1 MKDLKNICNINIP
14 NSLHS
19 LLEASILGDIE
30 KTLSEDPIEKIYKE
44 PSIKDFKRDSLN
56 RYTYLIWPCK
66 HIIQPYI
73 DKLPHN
79 DIIYKYM
86 DPGEKIIG
94 LRFDIHVDN
103 LIEVSVT
110 TDSNTLLKITGVG
123 DNCENK
129 PVAKKEIIA
138 FCKKLIKNPELMQ
151 KVVDYANK
159 CAEEIK
165 RYSIADHIRL
175 KDVI

>member
-1 MKDLKNICNINIP
+1 MKDLKDV
-14 NSLHS
+14 
-19 LLEASILGDIE
+19 LLEASILGNIE

-44 PSIKDFKRDSLN
+44 PSIKDFKRDTLN

-66 HIIQPYI
+66 HIIEPYI

-86 DPGEKIIG
+86 HPGEKIIG
-94 LRFDIHVDN
+94 LRFDIHTDN

-123 DNCENK
+123 DNCESK
-129 PVAKKEIIA
+129 PVAKKEIIE
-138 FCKKLIKNPELMQ
+138 FCKKLVKNPELMQ

-159 CAEEIK
+159 CAEEVR

>member
-1 MKDLKNICNINIP
+1 MKDLKDI
-14 NSLHS
+14 
-19 LLEASILGDIE
+19 LEASLLGDIE

-56 RYTYLIWPCK
+56 KYTYLIWPCK

-73 DKLPHN
+73 DKLPHS
-79 DIIYKYM
+79 DSFYKYM
-86 DPGEKIIG
+86 KPGEKIIG
-94 LRFDIHVDN
+94 LRFNIHYDN
-103 LIEVSVT
+103 YIEVSLT
-110 TDSNTLLKITGVG
+110 TDDNTLFNITGVG
-123 DNCENK
+123 DNCESK
-129 PVAKKEIIA
+129 PVAKKEIIE

-159 CAEEIK
+159 CAEEVK

>member
-1 MKDLKNICNINIP
+1 MKDLRKV
-14 NSLHS
+14 
-19 LLEASILGDIE
+19 LEASLLGDIE
-30 KTLSEDPIEKIYKE
+30 KTLSENPIEKIYKE
-44 PSIKDFKRDSLN
+44 PSIKDFKRDPLN

-86 DPGEKIIG
+86 NPDEKIIG
-94 LRFDIHVDN
+94 LRFNIHSDN

-110 TDSNTLLKITGVG
+110 TDGNTLLNITGIG
-123 DNCENK
+123 DNCESK
-129 PVAKKEIIA
+129 PAAKKEIIE
-138 FCKKLIKNPELMQ
+138 FCKKLVKNPELMQ

-159 CAEEIK
+159 CAEEVR